1 MLRGVLLFK
10 CFKSFE
16 VYKPCNTPCL
26 GSPIHRLHAVA
37 AEAVDQSQV
46 AVWLWPF
53 PPRSRCRSETQRC
66 LTVAT
71 WMLCDSGC
79 CNGYPKGI
87 EWRYTTLLH
96 IACKTLHT
104 CHVPFG
110 LVSSGKP
117 REGSTAV
124 PQDYRAGFL
133 LLFRL
138 PDSLI
143 HPSHSATHDE
153 HRMNGRNK
161 KKDCRKSGW
170 SWYSFRS
177 LTPHYQVLL
186 GQRWF

>member
-10 CFKSFE
+10 YFKSVE
-16 VYKPCNTPCL
+16 VWKPCNTPCM
-26 GSPIHRLHAVA
+26 GSLIHRLHAVA

-53 PPRSRCRSETQRC
+53 PQEVCRREMQSC

-79 CNGYPKGI
+79 CNGYLTGI

-96 IACKTLHT
+96 IICKTLEEDILT
-104 CHVPFG
+104 CHFLFG

-117 REGSTAV
+117 REGSTVV
-124 PQDYRAGFL
+124 PHYRV
-133 LLFRL
+133 FRL

-143 HPSHSATHDE
+143 YPSHSATQDE
-153 HRMNGRNK
+153 HDK
-161 KKDCRKSGW
+161 
-170 SWYSFRS
+170 
-177 LTPHYQVLL
+177 
-186 GQRWF
+186 